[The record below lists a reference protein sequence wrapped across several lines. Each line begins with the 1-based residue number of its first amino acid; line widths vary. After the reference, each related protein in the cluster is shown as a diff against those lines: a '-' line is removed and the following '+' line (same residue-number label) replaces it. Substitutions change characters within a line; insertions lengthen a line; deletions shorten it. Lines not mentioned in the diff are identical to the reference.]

1 MTQYLGLIEPNF
13 TFQNRHT
20 FLQPMHD
27 HAGGLKDLQISLQFA
42 SSNRFCEMYPRT
54 TTLSEIFLYGGQRL
68 TNILKKSFKTRSV
81 ARLRR

>member
-42 SSNRFCEMYPRT
+42 SSNRFCEMYPGT
-54 TTLSEIFLYGGQRL
+54 TTFSERAKTQLFFCRQRH
-68 TNILKKSFKTRSV
+68 KYS
-81 ARLRR
+81 